1 MPFKPNY
8 GHQRAERARA
18 QGARREEKL
27 RQRQE
32 RSEERKAAAAA
43 AEAVPKQG
51 GEERATPIDP
61 SGGPEHKD

>member
-51 GEERATPIDP
+51 VEGRPAPIDP
-61 SGGPEHKD
+61 NGGSEHKD